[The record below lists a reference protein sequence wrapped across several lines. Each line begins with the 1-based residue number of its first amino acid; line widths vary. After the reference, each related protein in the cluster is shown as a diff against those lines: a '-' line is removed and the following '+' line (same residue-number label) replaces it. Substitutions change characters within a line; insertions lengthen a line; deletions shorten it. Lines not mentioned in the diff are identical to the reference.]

1 MYLNITASK
10 DTYVHNKII
19 SNRFRATDSNTGYAG
34 TLDLFKLYG
43 ESQVPASETVI
54 GTYALDTDADLV
66 IDTVIEL
73 SRILIKFDLS
83 DLSTLATTDLDIA
96 NDTSFECSLRLF
108 DILDGQMAPTNFNV
122 DVFPLAADFPEGIG
136 RDTGAF
142 SDLDIPNWVTASYD
156 GTQAPPEILWQDSDG
171 GAGLVGNIGQAVDA
185 FQYLSDGVTDI
196 SASKQFVE
204 GVEPFTFDVTSAV
217 KEMIRVGGTLTNN
230 GFRISFSTIEEDDT
244 RTYFLKRF
252 ASRHVLNQYLRP
264 RLTISWSDSF
274 RDNSKNAI
282 FDIPNTVMMQSTARG
297 ALAVSGFE
305 NGSNELVLKL
315 TSGSYTKT
323 NTASRTHAAF
333 PTLGSGATAINKV
346 GLYESTFTMPTEEVG
361 GSERIVSGQA
371 EIVRIEFIA
380 HDAVAENLDGLYF
393 KLYSDD
399 SADNTYYV
407 WFDVDGAGNDPAP
420 AVAWTGVSIAVTAS
434 DTANTIAT
442 TAVAAI
448 DALADFSAE
457 VYSIGTAHVTLAVS
471 GPPAATATNAASP
484 AGVADSGFVV
494 KIYQEAFETTVQDH
508 IVASGS
514 VTFNTSWENADG
526 SVILEQGLLKVNS
539 AEQSAFNAISR
550 RLDVKI
556 INAKPAYK
564 MSERAKFRVFARDID
579 AEMAATR
586 LPVSLDSIVLNEI
599 YYQVRDVI
607 SNDIIIPF
615 EQDKDGTRMSTDS
628 NGMYFEIIMSSLFP
642 GRSYAIDFLIIE
654 SGNQIFLPAA
664 DVRFRV
670 DL

>member
-10 DTYVHNKII
+10 DTYIHNKII
-19 SNRFRATDSNTGYAG
+19 ANRFRATDSNTGYAG
-34 TLDLFKLYG
+34 TLDLFKFYG
-43 ESQVPASETVI
+43 ESKVPASDSST
-54 GTYALDTDADLV
+54 GTYALDTASPPDGV
-66 IDTVIEL
+66 VDTVIEL

-83 DLSTLATTDLDIA
+83 DLSTLATTDLDIT
-96 NDTSFECSLRLF
+96 NDTSFECKLRLF

-156 GTQAPPEILWQDSDG
+156 GAQTPPEILWEDTDG
-171 GAGLVGNIGQAVDA
+171 GAGSVGNIGAAVDA

-196 SASKQFVE
+196 SASKEFVE

-217 KEMIRVGGTLTNN
+217 KEMIKAGGTLTNN
-230 GFRISFSTIEEDDT
+230 GFRISFSSIEETDT
-244 RTYFLKRF
+244 KTYFLKRF

-264 RLTISWSDSF
+264 RLTVSWSDSF
-274 RDNSKNAI
+274 SDNSKNAI
-282 FDIPNTVMMQSTARG
+282 FDIPNTVMLQSTARG
-297 ALAVSGFE
+297 ALAVSQFE
-305 NGSNELVLKL
+305 DDSNELVLKL

-323 NTASRTHAAF
+323 ETATRVYAAF
-333 PTLGSGATAINKV
+333 PTLGSAAAAVNKL
-346 GLYESTFTMPTEEVG
+346 GLYESTFTIPTEDG
-361 GSERIVSGQA
+361 TRIVSDQA
-371 EIVRIEFIA
+371 EIVRIEFVA
-380 HDAVAENLDGLYF
+380 HDEDTENLDGLYF

-399 SADNTYYV
+399 ATDNTYYI
-407 WFDVDGAGNDPAP
+407 WFNVDGGNNDPNPDAG
-420 AVAWTGVSIAVTAS
+420 WTGVSIAVTPG
-434 DTANTIAT
+434 DTAETIAATAT
-442 TAVAAI
+442 TAI
-448 DALADFSAE
+448 GNEADFTAE
-457 VYSIGTAHVTLAVS
+457 TYSIGVTHVTLAVN
-471 GPPAATATNAASP
+471 GPAVDTAANVD
-484 AGVADSGFVV
+484 VADSGFDV
-494 KIYQEAFETTVQDH
+494 KIYQEAFETTIQDH
-508 IVASGS
+508 IIASGS
-514 VTFNTSWENADG
+514 VTFDTSWENEDG
-526 SVILEQGLLKVNS
+526 SVVLEQGSLKVSS

-564 MSERAKFRVFARDID
+564 TSERAKFRVFARDID
-579 AEMAATR
+579 AEMSATR

-628 NGMYFEIIMSSLFP
+628 GGMYFEIIMSSLFP

-654 SGNQIFLPAA
+654 SGNQIFLPAS